1 MHSKRPSPPSPQVGT
16 FGHFARRRRYSPLTA
31 LKNATAPDD
40 GGRWTSSMA
49 SRIVSSFRMA
59 LERINLNVP
68 EEARKRLKAV
78 AKRLGRTETEVAREL
93 FLRGLGMAE
102 RAEFYERVSAEM
114 TPEIR
119 QRMIKIAE
127 ALERI
132 NG

>member
-1 MHSKRPSPPSPQVGT
+1 MVARPRAAGK
-16 FGHFARRRRYSPLTA
+16 GLAGPLT
-31 LKNATAPDD
+31 
-40 GGRWTSSMA
+40 SSVA
-49 SRIVSSFRMA
+49 SSIISSIRMA

-119 QRMIKIAE
+119 ARMIKIAE
-127 ALERI
+127 ALERV

>member
-1 MHSKRPSPPSPQVGT
+1 
-16 FGHFARRRRYSPLTA
+16 
-31 LKNATAPDD
+31 
-40 GGRWTSSMA
+40 
-49 SRIVSSFRMA
+49 MA

-93 FLRGLGMAE
+93 LLRGLGMAE
-102 RAEFYERVSAEM
+102 RAELYERVSAEM
-114 TPEIR
+114 SPAIR
-119 QRMIKIAE
+119 QRMIEIAE

>member
-1 MHSKRPSPPSPQVGT
+1 
-16 FGHFARRRRYSPLTA
+16 
-31 LKNATAPDD
+31 
-40 GGRWTSSMA
+40 
-49 SRIVSSFRMA
+49 MA

-68 EEARKRLKAV
+68 EDARRRLKAV

-93 FLRGLGMAE
+93 FLHGLGMAE
-102 RAEFYERVSAEM
+102 RAEFYERVAAEM
-114 TPEIR
+114 TPGIR